1 MQPQPSRP
9 PVGLAFVGCGN
20 VLPAYLA
27 SAIDLSRAGAA
38 RVVAFCG
45 RERQR
50 EELERQWPEATFH
63 TDYAA
68 MLRQPGVD
76 VVVVL
81 TPMPDHAS
89 IASRALAAGKHV
101 LVEKP
106 MATAV
111 EEGKKLVALAKR
123 KGLHLFCAP
132 FTALSPTFRIIGAL
146 LRSGDIG
153 RVATGRARYGWAGP
167 DWRPWF
173 YRAGGGVIHDLGVYS
188 LTTLTG
194 WLGPVR
200 RVQAMVGVSV
210 PERDVE
216 GKRVRVEAEDNAQ
229 ILLDF
234 GGGCFISVTTSFS
247 IQQYQGPG
255 VELYGTEG
263 TIHLLGDDWDPDG
276 YEIWRNRAGCWQ
288 RFKETAP
295 DWHWTDGLRHLVAC
309 IRGVEEPRLRLDH
322 VLHVLDV
329 IRLAKE
335 SSAKGRALEVRSR
348 FEPLDFGEAAAAVD
362 TGAGGSGGI
371 VEAHRVHDRTR
382 GSVRF

>member
-1 MQPQPSRP
+1 MQPSSRP

-20 VLPAYLA
+20 ALSAYLA
-27 SAIDLSRAGAA
+27 SALELFRGGAA
-38 RVVAFCG
+38 RVAAFCG
-45 RERQR
+45 RESRR
-50 EELERQWPEATFH
+50 AELERQWPGAVFH

-68 MLRQPGVD
+68 MLREPGVD

-81 TPMPDHAS
+81 TPMPAHGPVA
-89 IASRALAAGKHV
+89 AQALAAGKHV

-106 MATAV
+106 MATTM
-111 EEGKKLVALAKR
+111 EEARKLAALAKR

-132 FTALSPTFRIIGAL
+132 FTTLSPTFQLIGAR

-153 RVATGRARYGWAGP
+153 QVATGRARYGWAGP

-173 YRAGGGVIHDLGVYS
+173 YRRGGGVIFDLGVYS

-210 PERDVE
+210 PEREVE
-216 GKRVRVEAEDNAQ
+216 GTRVRVEAEDNAQ

-234 GGGCFISVTTSFS
+234 GGACFMSVTTSFS
-247 IQQYQGPG
+247 IQQYEGPG
-255 VELYGTEG
+255 VELYGTKG

-276 YEIWRNRAGCWQ
+276 YEIWRNPAGCWE

-309 IRGVEEPRLRLDH
+309 IRGEEQPRLRLDH

-335 SSAKGRALEVRSR
+335 SSATGRRKDVRSR
-348 FEPLDFGEAAAAVD
+348 FEPLDFGGTTD
-362 TGAGGSGGI
+362 GAGGAV

-382 GSVRF
+382 GSVRY